1 MRKVYSSKSL
11 ALPRFPLCF
20 ETISKLIKYTKMEI
34 SKGYTGEPSDAV
46 SIESLKDLHTSE
58 FPIKIR
64 FLKDNAYRSVHFSIH
79 TTYFFVD
86 TYDFEKAPSDE
97 IHRIIQET
105 LGLAEPTEEDK
116 RGFFSL
122 PAINDLLWKVYDRV
136 EEISKRLDIGQE
148 KAPDQMRC
156 FVSFRFDDHNKALA
170 FELREFMELAGLDFV
185 SGLGFEPRSI
195 SEKVLE
201 RLSGPLHIFVI
212 IFSSSGDSSWL
223 NQEIGAARTRGLPIL
238 VLKEEGSAANAGML
252 VDTEYLVFPKDNIS
266 KAFVG
271 ILQALSYLRKTGKS

>member
-1 MRKVYSSKSL
+1 MRKVYSAKSL
-11 ALPRFPLCF
+11 AVARFPICF
-20 ETISKLIKYTKMEI
+20 ENISKLIKYTKVEI
-34 SKGYTGEPSDAV
+34 SKVGGGKSSDAAP
-46 SIESLKDLHTSE
+46 IELLKDLHTSE

-64 FLKDNAYRSVHFSIH
+64 FLKDNAYRSIDFSIFS
-79 TTYFFVD
+79 TLFFVE
-86 TYDFEKAPSDE
+86 TYDFEKETSNE
-97 IHRIIQET
+97 VHRIIQET
-105 LGLAEPTEEDK
+105 LGLVEPTAEDE

-136 EEISKRLDIGQE
+136 EEILKGLDIAQKEG
-148 KAPDQMRC
+148 PNQMRC

-170 FELREFMELAGLDFV
+170 FELREFMELAGLEFV

-201 RLSGPLHIFVI
+201 RLSGPLDIFVI

-223 NQEIGAARTRGLPIL
+223 NQEIGVARARGLPIL
-238 VLKEEGSAANAGML
+238 VLKEEGSAANSGML
-252 VDTEYLVFPKDNIS
+252 GDTEYLIFPKDNIS

-271 ILQALSYLRKTGKS
+271 ILQALSYLRETRKS